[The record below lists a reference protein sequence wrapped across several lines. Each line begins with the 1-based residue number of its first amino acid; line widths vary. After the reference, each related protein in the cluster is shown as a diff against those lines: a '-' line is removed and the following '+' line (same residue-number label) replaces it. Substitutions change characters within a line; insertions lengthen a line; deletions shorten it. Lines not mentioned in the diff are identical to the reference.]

1 MSIQPHLRTAALVAA
16 AIALAV
22 ATVYDLTVG
31 FGDVPDRG
39 RAAGTPAREA
49 RRAPAP
55 NPAASLAREVA
66 ELEHFLAVAPVVRA
80 RYQAIA
86 VPYAEAVAT
95 FFTLH
100 GAGES
105 LPGVA
110 RAKVTALL
118 PPNVKLEEMLVSE
131 PAAAGAGAERGATW
145 LTATLNLSSGD
156 SAAFEKALLRLGDA
170 ANGMVWKELAVVSD
184 PERRALRASG
194 QLTLLMVR
202 QAE

>member
-1 MSIQPHLRTAALVAA
+1 MPIKINLRTAALGAV
-16 AIALAV
+16 AIALAA
-22 ATVYDLTVG
+22 ATVYDQTVG
-31 FGDVPDRG
+31 FGDDPG
-39 RAAGTPAREA
+39 REA
-49 RRAPAP
+49 RRPRAPD
-55 NPAASLAREVA
+55 PAASLAREVA
-66 ELEHFLAVAPVVRA
+66 ELEHFLAAAPVVRA

-95 FFTLH
+95 FVTLH

-131 PAAAGAGAERGATW
+131 PAAADVGATW

-156 SAAFEKALLRLGDA
+156 SDAFERALLRLGDA
-170 ANGMVWKELAVVSD
+170 ANGMAWKELAVVSD
-184 PERRALRASG
+184 PERRTLRASG
-194 QLTLLMVR
+194 QLALLMVR